1 MRVNEGKRSGEK
13 MIQLKNLER
22 SYKTQAG
29 QFFVLRRVNLEI
41 RQGEF
46 ITIMGPSGAGKSS
59 LLNVLALLDDAWEG
73 EYWFRDQAVH
83 KLKRKERADLA
94 KKNIGM
100 VFQSYHLLDDLT
112 VRENI
117 DLPLSY
123 KDIPHKQRQGMVA
136 DTLDQFQIV
145 AKKDLFP
152 SQLSGG
158 QQQLVGVARAVI
170 HKPPLLLAD
179 EPTGNLHSSQ
189 AKEIMELFREL
200 NQHGTTIVQVT
211 HSEANAAYGSRII
224 QLRDGW
230 VVSDTANPELQPYE
244 AVKQ

>member
-1 MRVNEGKRSGEK
+1 
-13 MIQLKNLER
+13 MIQLRNLER
-22 SYKTQAG
+22 SYKTPAG
-29 QFFVLRRVNLEI
+29 QFFVLRRVNLDI
-41 RQGEF
+41 REGEF
-46 ITIMGPSGAGKSS
+46 ITVMGPSGAGKSS
-59 LLNVLALLDDAWEG
+59 LLNVLALLDDGWEG

-94 KKNIGM
+94 KRNVGM

-123 KDIPHKQRQGMVA
+123 KDIPHKQRQAMVA
-136 DTLDQFQIV
+136 DTLDRFQIV

-152 SQLSGG
+152 GQLSGG

-170 HKPPLLLAD
+170 HKPRLLLAD

-189 AKEIMELFREL
+189 ASEIMELFREL
-200 NQHGTTIVQVT
+200 NQQGTTIVQVT
-211 HSEANAAYGSRII
+211 HSEANAAYGSRTI

-230 VVSDTANPELQPYE
+230 IVSDTAQPDLQPKE
-244 AVKQ
+244 AVKR